1 MKGTHMSPSFEGFLG
16 CIKIKTFSNVMIQCA
31 SDLQGIPCFVP
42 IHCLDYSTKNT
53 VRKIIESGLEHI
65 LRRAETKRWNG
76 TKTILSKTQDLIDP
90 FLGSLYNTYS
100 LSAALT
106 DPYQD
111 CTLPP
116 PKTLKFKIDVTFIPE
131 GENDN
136 CKLEV
141 LLHDECQV
149 ILFIWKEFKKHQS
162 FIFIRYSKTT
172 WKLEVTNGNK
182 YLIEYH
188 IAENRMT
195 TNAGELEK
203 SVGWPTH
210 RMGIRDMIQETRLK
224 VDRKRK
230 NLSEKTYKWIKQIP
244 LQYLNSMD
252 VDLEESDETGSTL
265 LHILSGMNE
274 CKLIKC
280 FLDKIE
286 NIDPRDS
293 TGQTPL
299 HKACAL
305 AKFKT
310 AKLLIKHGADVNAIT
325 EDGESP
331 LTLLSSQSK
340 QDLGLLKLVLDLN
353 ADRSYENKNKMRP
366 VDLAKINGLKKDVV
380 NLLRP
385 V

>member
-1 MKGTHMSPSFEGFLG
+1 
-16 CIKIKTFSNVMIQCA
+16 
-31 SDLQGIPCFVP
+31 
-42 IHCLDYSTKNT
+42 
-53 VRKIIESGLEHI
+53 
-65 LRRAETKRWNG
+65 
-76 TKTILSKTQDLIDP
+76 
-90 FLGSLYNTYS
+90 
-100 LSAALT
+100 
-106 DPYQD
+106 
-111 CTLPP
+111 
-116 PKTLKFKIDVTFIPE
+116 
-131 GENDN
+131 
-136 CKLEV
+136 
-141 LLHDECQV
+141 
-149 ILFIWKEFKKHQS
+149 
-162 FIFIRYSKTT
+162 
-172 WKLEVTNGNK
+172 
-182 YLIEYH
+182 
-188 IAENRMT
+188 
-195 TNAGELEK
+195 
-203 SVGWPTH
+203 
-210 RMGIRDMIQETRLK
+210 
-224 VDRKRK
+224 
-230 NLSEKTYKWIKQIP
+230 
-244 LQYLNSMD
+244 MD

-265 LHILSGMNE
+265 LHILSRMNE

-325 EDGESP
+325 DDGESP

-385 V
+385 I

>member
-274 CKLIKC
+274 SKLIKC